1 MFGKKSDTATID
13 EMPSTFTAGC
23 GRIATDDEIEKLYDS
38 FFGKP
43 ITRDKKAFILGF
55 LNGLQFSSVPSDAEM
70 FGSDAHDFVENAF
83 GWFVDDMMKDEL
95 RMVSS
100 IINGILGDDDGE

>member
-1 MFGKKSDTATID
+1 MFGKKADTATTD

-38 FFGKP
+38 FAGKP

-70 FGSDAHDFVENAF
+70 FGRDAHDFVENAF

-95 RMVSS
+95 RMVNS

>member
-1 MFGKKSDTATID
+1 
-13 EMPSTFTAGC
+13 
-23 GRIATDDEIEKLYDS
+23 
-38 FFGKP
+38 
-43 ITRDKKAFILGF
+43 
-55 LNGLQFSSVPSDAEM
+55 M

-95 RMVSS
+95 RMVSF